1 MLITAI
7 EKRRKMLS
15 ALFLDGEFAVN
26 IDTETL
32 LQFRYK
38 IGMDITDE
46 QLHELILASDAR
58 RANEKALYFLEHRS
72 HSKKELIEKIQRTT
86 SKEAARS
93 AADRMEELGLVNDEE
108 FAKRYAAEL
117 FNRKGF
123 SGRRAQYELRQK
135 GIDKEIIAQV
145 VEELEPNPA
154 EKIKEI
160 IEKKYLRCLQDE
172 KGYRRAVN
180 GLQRLGYRYEDIR
193 QAISCFSL
201 EADEDI
207 YYE

>member
-1 MLITAI
+1 MTKACAECIYCGMMT
-7 EKRRKMLS
+7 
-15 ALFLDGEFAVN
+15 
-26 IDTETL
+26 DTGGFTYNSTRPEIFSIISL
-32 LQFRYK
+32 L
-38 IGMDITDE
+38 
-46 QLHELILASDAR
+46 L
-58 RANEKALYFLEHRS
+58 
-72 HSKKELIEKIQRTT
+72 
-86 SKEAARS
+86 
-93 AADRMEELGLVNDEE
+93 
-108 FAKRYAAEL
+108 
-117 FNRKGF
+117 
-123 SGRRAQYELRQK
+123 QK